1 MRILLPN
8 YGDKRVVRRF
18 AILPIKIE
26 KEIRWFEFVYIEQY
40 YSEFYESWYNN
51 RFVDQDRWKMY
62 KKEKN

>member
-8 YGDKRVVRRF
+8 DGGKRVVRRF

-40 YSEFYESWYNN
+40 YSEFYGSWCNN
-51 RFVDQDRWKMY
+51 RFANKSEWKIHKM
-62 KKEKN
+62 